1 MKEQRFFV
9 INEQIEYEIKAIKR
23 RLMLSM
29 NGIVADS
36 MTEKGLKYK
45 QNYGVEL
52 MVLAQMAQTR
62 SKSVELADRLWLEG
76 IRETIILSVL
86 TYPVEQLTV
95 QKAKQLVTAAPTKE
109 IIDILCHYLL
119 SKTTFAQSLCVD
131 LINDTSENSKVCGYM
146 LVTKLF
152 NTLSETDINSVIN
165 SAIVDST
172 NNSFNI
178 YSSLAIA
185 LSRLCRVNSNVRAR
199 IESELLSWG
208 QDTVNS
214 KKYIADKVNQELN
227 FLKNL

>member
-1 MKEQRFFV
+1 
-9 INEQIEYEIKAIKR
+9 
-23 RLMLSM
+23 
-29 NGIVADS
+29 
-36 MTEKGLKYK
+36 
-45 QNYGVEL
+45 
-52 MVLAQMAQTR
+52 
-62 SKSVELADRLWLEG
+62 
-76 IRETIILSVL
+76 
-86 TYPVEQLTV
+86 
-95 QKAKQLVTAAPTKE
+95 
-109 IIDILCHYLL
+109 
-119 SKTTFAQSLCVD
+119 
-131 LINDTSENSKVCGYM
+131 M